1 MVTTG
6 SYKQVVEEYMEGSEF
21 DVFENANKYPSP
33 TGMLT
38 YVAERALET
47 LIPRELPREVLKLHR
62 LGDIYVHKLPYSLFI
77 PYCSGHSIR
86 RLLLKGLKT
95 PTIVARPAKHLD
107 TYVDHVA
114 NYLTSMQHFFS
125 GAQAFSSVELY
136 AGAFIKRDGIWY
148 ERLKQQVQRLVYN
161 LNFPSRAGMQCLSED
176 TKILTP
182 DGWKS
187 YKEIKEGDLIY
198 TFNLRTKRI
207 EVKPVRRVAIYKYEG
222 KMYNLRNRTQNQLIS
237 PRHRVV
243 WLSFNNHDIVKYNPI
258 EDLLN
263 YKSPIPIP
271 TPAYTEY
278 VGEDYPLSDEEIK
291 LAAWI
296 LSDGYVEKVS
306 KGTPRI
312 TLIQSPEKYL
322 HEIKDLLSKLKL
334 EYSEMDDPG
343 LGYAVA
349 LRLDAESSR
358 KVLKVLGVE
367 SKKPPKWLYRL
378 SRRQARLFIETF
390 VKGDGWIEDGGRRL
404 RIVTTDEE
412 IRDAL
417 VAVAVLAGYN
427 VSVSTRK
434 PSDPRGKKTQ
444 FIITLTE
451 TKTEYIQE
459 IKEVDY
465 KGIIWSVNTE
475 NETVIALRDGCVFIT
490 GNTPFTNFTVVLDAP
505 KRMLVEEKAVVGG
518 KEDGPLGSYIEEAK
532 LFLKALAEVLAEGD
546 ATGRPFTFPIPTI
559 MVTAKSL
566 WEDPEIHEVVF
577 RVAARKGSFYWLN
590 TRLVDPDASFSMCC
604 RINIDRRELM
614 HAMNG
619 GFRLA
624 KKDLEEVREGW
635 LRNYEKQ
642 RSGGLWAMPDITGSV
657 GVITVNLPR
666 LALKAKVDDTAFFE
680 GLDEVLNIVREGLTW
695 LRRRYHKLAKEY
707 PHVYSMPLEYLPEV
721 FQLLGGP
728 YFNTVGIIGLPEAV
742 AIMERDPKLWLDGS
756 RSARLRAADWM
767 RGVVQYIVKRAR
779 EWAVESGMPFNVEE
793 VPGES
798 AAPKL
803 ASRDLREYPELAE
816 YLPDPNNPVY
826 STSIAPYYADL
837 PLSERVEIEERVQK
851 YFTGGVMMHI
861 FLGEEA
867 DPEALASLT
876 KKLMQ
881 TDLLYWSYTPAVSV
895 CPKCGWSTTG
905 IVTECPRCH
914 SETEIWSRIIGYYR
928 PLKNWN
934 PARRKEFWLRK
945 HYRFAG

>member
-6 SYKQVVEEYMEGSEF
+6 SYRQVVEEYMEGSEF

-47 LIPRELPREVLKLHR
+47 LIPKELPRRVLKLHR

-77 PYCSGHSIR
+77 PYCSGHSVR

-136 AGAFIKRDGIWY
+136 AGAFIRRDGVWY

-161 LNFPSRAGMQCLSED
+161 LNFPSRAG
-176 TKILTP
+176 
-182 DGWKS
+182 
-187 YKEIKEGDLIY
+187 
-198 TFNLRTKRI
+198 
-207 EVKPVRRVAIYKYEG
+207 
-222 KMYNLRNRTQNQLIS
+222 TQ
-237 PRHRVV
+237 
-243 WLSFNNHDIVKYNPI
+243 
-258 EDLLN
+258 
-263 YKSPIPIP
+263 
-271 TPAYTEY
+271 
-278 VGEDYPLSDEEIK
+278 
-291 LAAWI
+291 
-296 LSDGYVEKVS
+296 
-306 KGTPRI
+306 
-312 TLIQSPEKYL
+312 
-322 HEIKDLLSKLKL
+322 
-334 EYSEMDDPG
+334 
-343 LGYAVA
+343 
-349 LRLDAESSR
+349 
-358 KVLKVLGVE
+358 
-367 SKKPPKWLYRL
+367 
-378 SRRQARLFIETF
+378 
-390 VKGDGWIEDGGRRL
+390 
-404 RIVTTDEE
+404 
-412 IRDAL
+412 
-417 VAVAVLAGYN
+417 
-427 VSVSTRK
+427 
-434 PSDPRGKKTQ
+434 
-444 FIITLTE
+444 
-451 TKTEYIQE
+451 
-459 IKEVDY
+459 
-465 KGIIWSVNTE
+465 
-475 NETVIALRDGCVFIT
+475 
-490 GNTPFTNFTVVLDAP
+490 TPFTNFTVVLDAP

-518 KEDGPLGSYIEEAK
+518 REDGELGAYLEEAK

-546 ATGRPFTFPIPTI
+546 AAGRPFTFPIPTL

-566 WEDPEIHEVVF
+566 WDDPEIHEVVF
-577 RVAARKGSFYWLN
+577 RVASRKGSFYWLN

-624 KKDLEEVREGW
+624 RKDLEEVREGW
-635 LRNYEKQ
+635 LRSYERQ

-666 LALKAKVDDTAFFE
+666 LALKACGEDSKFFE
-680 GLDEVLNIVREGLTW
+680 GLDEVLEVVREGLTW
-695 LRRRYHKLAKEY
+695 FRRRYCRLAREY

-728 YFNTVGIIGLPEAV
+728 YFNTIGLIGLPEAA
-742 AIMERDPKLWLDGS
+742 AIMLRDPKLWLDGS
-756 RSARLRAADWM
+756 RSSRLRAAEWM
-767 RGVVQYIVKRAR
+767 RSVVQYVVRRAR
-779 EWAVESGMPFNVEE
+779 EWSIESGMPFNVEE

-798 AAPKL
+798 ASPKL
-803 ASRDLREYPELAE
+803 ASRDLREFPELAE
-816 YLPDPNNPVY
+816 YLPSTDEPIY

-837 PLSERVEIEERVQK
+837 PLSERVEIEEAVQK

-876 KKLMQ
+876 RKLMQ

-895 CPKCGWSTTG
+895 CPKCGWSVTG
-905 IVTECPRCH
+905 IVTECPKCG
-914 SETEIWSRIIGYYR
+914 SETEVWSRIIGYYR

-945 HYRFAG
+945 HYRLF

>member
-161 LNFPSRAGMQCLSED
+161 LNFPSRAGMQ
-176 TKILTP
+176 
-182 DGWKS
+182 
-187 YKEIKEGDLIY
+187 
-198 TFNLRTKRI
+198 
-207 EVKPVRRVAIYKYEG
+207 
-222 KMYNLRNRTQNQLIS
+222 
-237 PRHRVV
+237 
-243 WLSFNNHDIVKYNPI
+243 
-258 EDLLN
+258 
-263 YKSPIPIP
+263 
-271 TPAYTEY
+271 
-278 VGEDYPLSDEEIK
+278 
-291 LAAWI
+291 
-296 LSDGYVEKVS
+296 
-306 KGTPRI
+306 
-312 TLIQSPEKYL
+312 
-322 HEIKDLLSKLKL
+322 
-334 EYSEMDDPG
+334 
-343 LGYAVA
+343 
-349 LRLDAESSR
+349 
-358 KVLKVLGVE
+358 
-367 SKKPPKWLYRL
+367 
-378 SRRQARLFIETF
+378 
-390 VKGDGWIEDGGRRL
+390 
-404 RIVTTDEE
+404 
-412 IRDAL
+412 
-417 VAVAVLAGYN
+417 
-427 VSVSTRK
+427 
-434 PSDPRGKKTQ
+434 
-444 FIITLTE
+444 
-451 TKTEYIQE
+451 
-459 IKEVDY
+459 
-465 KGIIWSVNTE
+465 
-475 NETVIALRDGCVFIT
+475 
-490 GNTPFTNFTVVLDAP
+490 TPFTNFTVVLDAP

-624 KKDLEEVREGW
+624 KKDLEEVRESW

-666 LALKAKVDDTAFFE
+666 LALKAKGDDTAFFE

>member
-161 LNFPSRAGMQCLSED
+161 LNFPSRAGMQ
-176 TKILTP
+176 
-182 DGWKS
+182 
-187 YKEIKEGDLIY
+187 
-198 TFNLRTKRI
+198 
-207 EVKPVRRVAIYKYEG
+207 
-222 KMYNLRNRTQNQLIS
+222 
-237 PRHRVV
+237 
-243 WLSFNNHDIVKYNPI
+243 
-258 EDLLN
+258 
-263 YKSPIPIP
+263 
-271 TPAYTEY
+271 
-278 VGEDYPLSDEEIK
+278 
-291 LAAWI
+291 
-296 LSDGYVEKVS
+296 
-306 KGTPRI
+306 
-312 TLIQSPEKYL
+312 
-322 HEIKDLLSKLKL
+322 
-334 EYSEMDDPG
+334 
-343 LGYAVA
+343 
-349 LRLDAESSR
+349 
-358 KVLKVLGVE
+358 
-367 SKKPPKWLYRL
+367 
-378 SRRQARLFIETF
+378 
-390 VKGDGWIEDGGRRL
+390 
-404 RIVTTDEE
+404 
-412 IRDAL
+412 
-417 VAVAVLAGYN
+417 
-427 VSVSTRK
+427 
-434 PSDPRGKKTQ
+434 
-444 FIITLTE
+444 
-451 TKTEYIQE
+451 
-459 IKEVDY
+459 
-465 KGIIWSVNTE
+465 
-475 NETVIALRDGCVFIT
+475 
-490 GNTPFTNFTVVLDAP
+490 TPFTNFTVVLDAP

-624 KKDLEEVREGW
+624 KKDLEEVRESW

-666 LALKAKVDDTAFFE
+666 LALKAKGDDTAFFE
-680 GLDEVLNIVREGLTW
+680 GLDEVLNVVREGLTW

-876 KKLMQ
+876 KKLIQ